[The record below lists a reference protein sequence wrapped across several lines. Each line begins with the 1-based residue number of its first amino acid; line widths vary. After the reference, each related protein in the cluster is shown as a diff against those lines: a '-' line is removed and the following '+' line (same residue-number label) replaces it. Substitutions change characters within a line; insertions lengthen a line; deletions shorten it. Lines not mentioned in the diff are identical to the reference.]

1 MGLGLAQVR
10 FPSVG
15 RIVSL
20 GPIRAQFTSLFLF
33 FIFSISTFRF
43 EFKLKFKLLW
53 LITSTYICEIRGINS
68 GYIFIYIYIV
78 YIFIAFIFFLFPILI
93 SI

>member
-1 MGLGLAQVR
+1 VGLELARVR

-20 GPIRAQFTSLFLF
+20 GPTAHSSLLYF
-33 FIFSISTFRF
+33 FFSISTFRF

-53 LITSTYICEIRGINS
+53 LITATYICEIRGINS

-78 YIFIAFIFFLFPILI
+78 YIFIAFIFCLFPTII